1 MIFSMK
7 WMDFIMHRSIVD
19 FIPEK
24 RETNESLG
32 MEKSSSSSDRS
43 IDQSVVDPS

>member
-1 MIFSMK
+1 MHPSIDEMDG
-7 WMDFIMHRSIVD
+7 WMD

-32 MEKSSSSSDRS
+32 MEKSSSSSSSDRS
-43 IDQSVVDPS
+43 LDQSVVDPS

>member
-1 MIFSMK
+1 MK
-7 WMDFIMHRSIVD
+7 WVMD

-32 MEKSSSSSDRS
+32 MEKSSSSSSSDRS
-43 IDQSVVDPS
+43 LDQSVVDPS